1 MIRSIRFAFDQFGDG
16 LAVADSLSN
25 DVSLLNASAAIVW
38 CSLFGGPSTID
49 EIHDA
54 VVAFWPVSSEE
65 IGPGILSILNYF
77 ERRGW
82 VECAATGAWHICDQR
97 RADSSATKKSAGPL
111 SDPMAGSVPK
121 LLWSRTV
128 ALSSSPI
135 RLELKGSL
143 TNKNTDD
150 FMRMSGF
157 LSGLP
162 EAEPKSAVKTLSMI
176 FETDGVNIESDESRQ
191 EFPDLMKASSV
202 MVLSLLKLTNP
213 DQSAHTVVHAAAVS
227 CSKGTIIL
235 PAISGSGK
243 TTLTA
248 YLTAKGWRYGGDD
261 IIGLA
266 RTSPSGRIN
275 LLPFPTAM
283 GIKDG
288 SVDVL
293 LGDYPDLSFSPIVSY
308 GSKKVR
314 YTAVDPSQVPSAT
327 DNWRS
332 PRAIVF
338 PTYTANSA
346 CELYQLSEWESLE
359 MLLEA
364 GTGTGS
370 GTDLDSFDLLVELI
384 KSVPCFKLRYAR
396 LEDAKAQLEGL
407 L

>member
-1 MIRSIRFAFDQFGDG
+1 MIRSQRFGFDQVGDG
-16 LAVADSLSN
+16 LAVADSMSN

-38 CSLFGGPSTID
+38 CVLFGGPSTID
-49 EIHDA
+49 EIHDE
-54 VVAFWPVSSEE
+54 VLAFWPVSSEE
-65 IGPGILSILNYF
+65 IGTGILSTLNYF

-82 VECAATGAWHICDQR
+82 VECVESGAWQICDQR
-97 RADSSATKKSAGPL
+97 RADNSATLTSARPL
-111 SDPMAGSVPK
+111 LHPMTGSVQK

-128 ALSSSPI
+128 ALSLSPI
-135 RLELKGSL
+135 RLELRGSL
-143 TNKNTDD
+143 TTKNTDD

-157 LSGLP
+157 LCGLP
-162 EAEPKSAVKTLSMI
+162 EAEPSPSVKTLSMI
-176 FETDGVNIESDESRQ
+176 FDPSGVTIETEENRQ
-191 EFPDLMKASSV
+191 EFPDLLTASSV
-202 MVLSLLKLTNP
+202 LVLSLLKLANP
-213 DQSAHTVVHAAAVS
+213 DHFAHTVVHAAAVS

-266 RTSPSGRIN
+266 RTSPSDRIS
-275 LLPFPTAM
+275 LLPLPTAM
-283 GIKDG
+283 GIKEG

-293 LGDYPDLSFSPIVSY
+293 SADYPELSLSPIVSY

-314 YTAVDPSQVPSAT
+314 YTAVDPSLVSPAT
-327 DNWRS
+327 GNWRS
-332 PRAIVF
+332 PGAIVF

-346 CELYQLSEWESLE
+346 CELSQLSEWEALE
-359 MLLEA
+359 LLLEA

-384 KSVPCFKLRYAR
+384 KSVPCFRLRYAR
-396 LEDAKAQLEGL
+396 LEDARAQLEGL